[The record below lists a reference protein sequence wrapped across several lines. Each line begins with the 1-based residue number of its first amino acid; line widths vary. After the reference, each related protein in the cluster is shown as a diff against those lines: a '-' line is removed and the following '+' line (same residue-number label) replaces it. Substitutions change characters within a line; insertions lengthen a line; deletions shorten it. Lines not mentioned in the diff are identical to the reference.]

1 MGLATIMEA
10 RQILLLANGPEKA
23 GILSR
28 ALNGPLTTD
37 VPASI
42 LQRHSQLTVLTDQ
55 EML

>member
-1 MGLATIMEA
+1 MES

-28 ALNGPLTTD
+28 ALNGPVTTD

-42 LQRHSQLTVLTDQ
+42 LQRHPQLTVVTDQ
-55 EML
+55 EIL